1 MPDQRLFFV
10 PLTADDLQHIESF
23 DCGDD
28 EMNTFIRQE
37 CYDEQECNL
46 NATYLMYQGG
56 DLVAFCSIC
65 ADRLIL
71 GHTERDE
78 AELPRAVVPAI
89 KIARLG
95 RSVAFRNGGF
105 GTMMLK
111 AVHRKILDLASQIGA
126 RFMTLDAYLPR
137 VPYYES
143 LGFIKNSN
151 QGKNIPTVSMRKDI
165 YEPLE
170 EL

>member
-1 MPDQRLFFV
+1 MPEHRLFFV
-10 PLTADDLQHIESF
+10 PLTEDDLQHIETF

-28 EMNTFIRQE
+28 EMNSFIRQE
-37 CYDEQECNL
+37 CYDEQTCNL

-71 GHTERDE
+71 GNDERDD

-95 RSVAFRNGGF
+95 RAVAFRNAGI

-111 AVHRKILDLASQIGA
+111 AVHRKLLDLAPQIGA
-126 RFMTLDAYLPR
+126 RYITLDAYPNR

-151 QGKNIPTVSMRKDI
+151 QGKNRPTISMRKDI
-165 YEPLE
+165 YEPFNE
-170 EL
+170 Q